1 MIGKHCNETSCMRDF
16 TILLIV
22 IVFITGCLDKKI
34 VITTEYIV
42 NPNWSKKSEAA
53 GANAIEIIKM
63 KVRKDSVI
71 YPSADLS
78 QSEILEKLEY
88 DSSFYFFA
96 NVKIKP
102 QESYQTQKIFFNKE
116 NEFYW
121 LLNDHGNSKSKV
133 IGKLKTNSWYEI
145 SDLNYYSY
153 VIYIDSMEK
162 VHRYIINQANY

>member
-1 MIGKHCNETSCMRDF
+1 MKDLI
-16 TILLIV
+16 ILFIAV
-22 IVFITGCLDKKI
+22 VSITGCMDKEI
-34 VITTEYIV
+34 EITTEFIV
-42 NPNWSKKSEAA
+42 NPNWSKKGEAA
-53 GANAIEIIKM
+53 GANTIAISKM

-71 YPSADLS
+71 YPSSDLS

-88 DSSFYFFA
+88 DSLPTFFA

-121 LLNDHGNSKSKV
+121 LLDDHGNVKSKI
-133 IGKLKTNSWYEI
+133 IGKLKTNSWYKI
-145 SDLNYYSY
+145 SSLNYYSY
-153 VIYIDSMEK
+153 VLYIDSMEK